1 MCLVLR
7 GGGSKTLSR
16 SAGLAVAVL
25 PKLGAGWW
33 RQVPANTLVF
43 NYSHHGSALS
53 WEEKKSSLSSSVEL
67 VWPKC
72 LSVLQVHSNLSGSR
86 L

>member
-43 NYSHHGSALS
+43 N
-53 WEEKKSSLSSSVEL
+53 
-67 VWPKC
+67 
-72 LSVLQVHSNLSGSR
+72 
-86 L
+86 